1 MIRRAPLL
9 LVALSL
15 VLAACGHTPPADRA
29 PAPVVAVVTPSAPAN
44 ASFAFRHRLRLNLE
58 AMRLDHDEIRRDE
71 VLTAVREAEVAR
83 LKRTGYRLAPEA
95 GRKEAEAAL
104 AGAAQLDRAALRRVL
119 QADLLLLTTVSQW
132 EEPTPTELANAVT
145 VSIEVTLHDLRDGR
159 LIWRNRT
166 RGALVR
172 TLDELQDDIDDLA
185 RAAVAT
191 AMRPLPAP

>member
-1 MIRRAPLL
+1 
-9 LVALSL
+9 
-15 VLAACGHTPPADRA
+15 
-29 PAPVVAVVTPSAPAN
+29 
-44 ASFAFRHRLRLNLE
+44 
-58 AMRLDHDEIRRDE
+58 
-71 VLTAVREAEVAR
+71 
-83 LKRTGYRLAPEA
+83 
-95 GRKEAEAAL
+95 
-104 AGAAQLDRAALRRVL
+104 L